1 MINQNIGMPPSHK
14 NRSTSASKNTSK
26 QRTSSSIPR
35 KRTHSSDSNDEP
47 NSLPSIRTNKHKSR
61 KMATE
66 FDDIKKLIATS
77 MSTISGQIKSSQASL
92 ESKFSDLAS
101 NLNTEVNA
109 LKATV
114 DELRSQVSDDMVNVN
129 GQLSNHEQRILNT
142 EDDIQRLQ
150 RSLDLRVVGFPTK
163 ENENLL
169 ELFESIAHEIG
180 FASHSASTTP
190 SIERM
195 LVRSRTTGQ
204 MISSG
209 TIMIHFAM
217 LKHKQMFYSHYLN
230 KMPLNPV
237 KFGLPTMNRIV
248 IGENLTT
255 KNAKIFK
262 HAQIMK
268 KDKKIAQVFTEDGI
282 VKIRLKKGKQEPTH
296 VVRDVTDIE
305 LLIMRNE
312 QNSSLSNVAHAHTQ
326 PQQPSTADSS
336 NNEHQHEQSHE
347 SPPQS
352 QQVQMPQQ
360 NANATNLTPMET
372 EHTTSN
378 D

>member
-1 MINQNIGMPPSHK
+1 MPPSHK

-92 ESKFSDLAS
+92 ESKFSDLAA

-114 DELRSQVSDDMVNVN
+114 DELKSQVSDDMVNVN
-129 GQLSNHEQRILNT
+129 TQLSHHEQRILNT

-190 SIERM
+190 SIERI
-195 LVRSRTTGQ
+195 LVKSRTTGQ

-217 LKHKQMFYSHYLN
+217 LKHKQTFYSHYLN

-255 KNAKIFK
+255 KNSKIFK
-262 HAQIMK
+262 HAQSMK
-268 KDKKIAQVFTEDGI
+268 KEKKIAQVFTEDGI
-282 VKIRLKKGKQEPTH
+282 IKIRLKKGKQEPTH

-305 LLIMRNE
+305 MLIMRNE
-312 QNSSLSNVAHAHTQ
+312 QHSSLSNVAHTHT
-326 PQQPSTADSS
+326 QQPSTVAAS
-336 NNEHQHEQSHE
+336 NNEHQHEQSKE
-347 SPPQS
+347 PQPPS
-352 QQVQMPQQ
+352 QQLSLPQQ
-360 NANATNLTPMET
+360 NANAANATPMET
-372 EHTTSN
+372 NHSPAN